1 MADAYT
7 PWLNLTKPEVGSS
20 TDTWGSKLN
29 TDFDTIDALF
39 TYSGGSIAKMRISDD
54 TRFVGTTTTKVM
66 KLDLSGLSTTTTRTL
81 TIQDA
86 SGTVALSADLA
97 VLIPAGVIW
106 PYGGTAA
113 PTGYLLCDG
122 SAVSRST
129 YATLFAAVNTAY
141 GAGDGSTTFNVPDL
155 RGRVI
160 AGKDNMGG
168 SAAGRITNAVSGFD
182 ATVLGAAGGAQ
193 SVTLTA
199 AEQASMPVTVSYS
212 GTATGTVTSP
222 STLTNTSGQ
231 GSNFGN
237 GPVTAGQALYGASG
251 EVSVSYSGTATGTA
265 TGSGGAHGNT
275 QPTIIANFIIKT

>member
-7 PWLNLTKPEVGSS
+7 AWLNLTKPEVGSS

-39 TYSGGSIAKMRISDD
+39 TYSGGTIAKMRLSDD

-86 SGTVALSADLA
+86 SGTVALSADLSA
-97 VLIPAGVIW
+97 LLPAGVISA
-106 PYGGTAA
+106 YGGSAA
-113 PTGYLLCDG
+113 PSGWLICNG
-122 SAVSRST
+122 AAVSRTT
-129 YATLFAAVNTAY
+129 YATLFAAVNTVY
-141 GAGDGSTTFNVPDL
+141 GAGDGSTTFNLPDIT
-155 RGRVI
+155 GRVI
-160 AGKDNMGG
+160 AGKEATATRLTPAGAGIDGG
-168 SAAGRITNAVSGFD
+168 T
-182 ATVLGAAGGAQ
+182 LGAVGGAE
-193 SVTLTA
+193 SIALTA
-199 AEQASMPVTVSYS
+199 AQQASMPVTVSYS

-222 STLTNTSGQ
+222 TTLTNTSGQ

-251 EVSVSYSGTATGTA
+251 EVSVTYSGTATGTA
-265 TGSGGAHGNT
+265 TGGGAIHANA
-275 QPTIIANFIIKT
+275 QPTIILNWIIKT